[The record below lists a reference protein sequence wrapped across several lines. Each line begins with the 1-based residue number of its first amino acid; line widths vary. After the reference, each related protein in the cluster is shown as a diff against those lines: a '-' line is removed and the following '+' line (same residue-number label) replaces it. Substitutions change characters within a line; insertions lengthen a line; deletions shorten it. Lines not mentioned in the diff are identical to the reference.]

1 LQVKSIL
8 VPIDF
13 TENSRSAL
21 RYATELAK
29 RFDATVVALHVIPD
43 EEVAGVYIQ
52 KRTPERIQEIR
63 KEVEEEFEKFVPE
76 DIEKSLQAQKLIK
89 VGEPYVEIIRH
100 ARNSGV
106 DLIVMAT
113 HGRSGI
119 SHTLLGSVA
128 EKVVR
133 KASCPVLT
141 VKHSDFQFEMIL

>member
-1 LQVKSIL
+1 MQVKSIL
-8 VPIDF
+8 VPVDF
-13 TENSRSAL
+13 TENSRNAL
-21 RYATELAK
+21 RYASELAR
-29 RFDATVVALHVIPD
+29 RFEASVSALHVIPD

-52 KRTPERIQEIR
+52 KRSPERIEELQAGV
-63 KEVEEEFEKFVPE
+63 KEEFDKFIPE
-76 DIEKSLQAQKLIK
+76 DVAKDVRVQKLIR
-89 VGEPYVEIIRH
+89 VGEPYVEVIRQ
-100 ARNSGV
+100 AKEGKA

-113 HGRSGI
+113 HGRGGI

>member
-1 LQVKSIL
+1 LQVKSIM

-21 RYATELAK
+21 RFASELAK
-29 RFDATVVALHVIPD
+29 RFDATISAVHVIPD

-52 KRTPERIQEIR
+52 KRTPQRIKEIQ
-63 KEVEEEFEKFVPE
+63 KEVEEEFKKFIPE
-76 DIEKSLQAQKLIK
+76 DIESSVQVQRLVR
-89 VGEPYVEIIRH
+89 VGEPYVEILRQ
-100 ARNSGV
+100 AKESAV
-106 DLIVMAT
+106 DLIVMST

>member
-1 LQVKSIL
+1 MQVRSIL
-8 VPIDF
+8 VPTDF

-21 RYATELAK
+21 RYASELA
-29 RFDATVVALHVIPD
+29 RRLDASITALHVIPD

-52 KRTPERIQEIR
+52 KRSPERIKEIQG
-63 KEVEEEFEKFVPE
+63 EVEKEFEKFVPE
-76 DIEKSLQAQKLIK
+76 DIESSVQVQRQVR

-100 ARNSGV
+100 TKEGGV

-133 KASCPVLT
+133 RAGCPVLT